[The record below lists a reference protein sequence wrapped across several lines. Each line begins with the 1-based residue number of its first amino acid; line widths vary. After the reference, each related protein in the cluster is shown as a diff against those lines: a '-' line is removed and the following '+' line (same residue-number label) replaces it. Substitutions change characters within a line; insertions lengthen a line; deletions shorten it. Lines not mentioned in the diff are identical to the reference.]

1 MKKDRIKK
9 YTVRFGII
17 FFLVLALLT
26 YFSSTIDNMLLPKV
40 KVTMIESGTLDENDQ
55 NINGKYL
62 VPISAVVNMGDQ
74 GVIYYINDSDEK
86 KTTVS
91 ELSVSI
97 NSKDDL
103 FFEVSGGSM
112 YSGMYVVYETS
123 KDISEGDRVYVEGDE
138 LS

>member
-9 YTVRFGII
+9 YTLRFGII
-17 FFLVLALLT
+17 FFLVIALLT

-55 NINGKYL
+55 DINGKYL

-103 FFEVSGGSM
+103 FFEVSGEGM

-138 LS
+138 RS